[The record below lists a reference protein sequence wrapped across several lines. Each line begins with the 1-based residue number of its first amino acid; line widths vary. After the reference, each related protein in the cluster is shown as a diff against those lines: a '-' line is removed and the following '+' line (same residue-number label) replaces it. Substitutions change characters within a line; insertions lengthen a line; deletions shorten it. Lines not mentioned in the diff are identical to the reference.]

1 MRFYVTLFLIL
12 ILLDSYI
19 ENMILKVVLH
29 GSFMQHNGKDYLF
42 IKRIA
47 SADCDISHAYINL
60 QNLFNGNKLLGDGM
74 NKFLN
79 DNWPELWKELRP
91 AFIDTFGHIGL
102 NVANTVFQ
110 RNTYKKLFSA

>member
-1 MRFYVTLFLIL
+1 
-12 ILLDSYI
+12 
-19 ENMILKVVLH
+19 MILKVVLH

-60 QNLFNGNKLLGDGM
+60 ENLFNGNKLLGDGM

-79 DNWPELWKELRP
+79 ENWSELWKELQP
-91 AFIDTFGHIGL
+91 AFIETFGRVGL
-102 NVANTVFQ
+102 DVANTVFQ
-110 RNTYKKLFSA
+110 RNTYKKLFLA